1 MLRTFKALLMA
12 VTRWTLMGMV
22 LAMTLVLFA
31 QIIFRYFLKQ
41 PLIWSEELALV
52 LMIWITFLG
61 SALLLATKEHIS
73 IDFMVELMPPF
84 WQRLTAVVAALLLLA
99 FNVALMYGAWLVAQR
114 TAGSTSPGL
123 GVSMAWHY
131 AGSVIGSLL
140 LAAVSLEELVIRI
153 RALVSSRTEVTS

>member
-1 MLRTFKALLMA
+1 MVHTLKMILMG
-12 VTRWTLMGMV
+12 VTRWLLVGMV
-22 LAMTLVLFA
+22 LVMTLVLFA
-31 QIIFRYFLKQ
+31 QIIFRYFLEQ

-73 IDFMVELMPPF
+73 IDFVVEMMSPL
-84 WQRLTAVVAALLLLA
+84 WRRIVAACVALMLLV
-99 FNVALMYGAWLVAQR
+99 FNVALVYGAWLVAQR

-131 AGSVIGSLL
+131 AGPVIGGAL
-140 LAAVSLEELVIRI
+140 LALVSLEELVIRF
-153 RALVSSRTEVTS
+153 RAVFSSRSEATS